1 MRFLFIHFIHNGD
14 MTKFFLP
21 LLLVLCFTAK
31 AQENFNVELIGSLD
45 YDVLLSDVWGYVAED
60 GTEYAIIGLFT
71 GTAVISLE
79 DPANPTEVLF
89 VPGAESIWRDMKT
102 WGNYVYAVADRGTD
116 GLLVIDMSQA
126 PESFNYHYWRPE
138 IVINN
143 NPQDSLGRCHNMWID
158 EKGYAYLSGCRPQ
171 NNGGVL
177 IFDLNEDPEFPPFV
191 GAAAPIYSHD
201 NFVRDDMMYS
211 ADIIDGFFSIHD
223 VSDRTSPV
231 LLATQNT
238 TSTFT
243 HNCWLSDD
251 GIYLFTTDERP
262 EAYVDAYD
270 VSDPSNIKYVSS
282 FRPLTNKGEG
292 VIPHNVHYH
301 EGFLY
306 VAWYTD
312 GVIIVDAHKPDNMV
326 KVGQYDTFLG
336 PHGDFN
342 GHWGAYPFLP
352 SGLLLSTDRQNGL
365 FVFNPQHTRASYL
378 EGRITS
384 IETGLAVNNAK
395 ITIEADIPN
404 EASSTP
410 DGIYKT
416 GTAFPGTYEIRV
428 THPDFE
434 EYVSQADLLTG
445 ITTEYDIQL
454 QPLGTNVEEADP
466 IDLEQEVVI
475 YPNPTSGH
483 LTITFPQHIAN
494 SIGPFRF
501 SLFDITGKEIV
512 QSSWFTTYLEID
524 LSYLPSGIYIGE
536 LVNSA
541 SSIKLKEKVFIQN

>member
-1 MRFLFIHFIHNGD
+1 
-14 MTKFFLP
+14 
-21 LLLVLCFTAK
+21 
-31 AQENFNVELIGSLD
+31 
-45 YDVLLSDVWGYVAED
+45 
-60 GTEYAIIGLFT
+60 
-71 GTAVISLE
+71 
-79 DPANPTEVLF
+79 
-89 VPGAESIWRDMKT
+89 
-102 WGNYVYAVADRGTD
+102 
-116 GLLVIDMSQA
+116 
-126 PESFNYHYWRPE
+126 
-138 IVINN
+138 
-143 NPQDSLGRCHNMWID
+143 
-158 EKGYAYLSGCRPQ
+158 
-171 NNGGVL
+171 
-177 IFDLNEDPEFPPFV
+177 
-191 GAAAPIYSHD
+191 
-201 NFVRDDMMYS
+201 
-211 ADIIDGFFSIHD
+211 
-223 VSDRTSPV
+223 
-231 LLATQNT
+231 
-238 TSTFT
+238 
-243 HNCWLSDD
+243 
-251 GIYLFTTDERP
+251 
-262 EAYVDAYD
+262 
-270 VSDPSNIKYVSS
+270 
-282 FRPLTNKGEG
+282 
-292 VIPHNVHYH
+292 
-301 EGFLY
+301 
-306 VAWYTD
+306 
-312 GVIIVDAHKPDNMV
+312 
-326 KVGQYDTFLG
+326 
-336 PHGDFN
+336 
-342 GHWGAYPFLP
+342 LP
-352 SGLLLSTDRQNGL
+352 SGLLLSTDRQNGF

-434 EYVSQADLLTG
+434 DYVSQADLLTG

-494 SIGPFRF
+494 SFGPFRF

>member
-21 LLLVLCFTAK
+21 LLLALCFTAK

-116 GLLVIDMSQA
+116 GLLIIDMSQA

-270 VSDPSNIKYVSS
+270 VSDPSNIKYVNS

-494 SIGPFRF
+494 GIGPFRF

>member
-1 MRFLFIHFIHNGD
+1 
-14 MTKFFLP
+14 MTKIFLP
-21 LLLVLCFTAK
+21 LLLAFCFTIQ

-89 VPGAESIWRDMKT
+89 VPGAESIWRDMKI
-102 WGNYVYAVADRGTD
+102 WDNYVYVVADRGTD
-116 GLLVIDMSQA
+116 GFLIIDMSMA
-126 PESFNYHYWRPE
+126 PDSFNYHFHRPE
-138 IVINN
+138 ITINN
-143 NPQDSLGRCHNMWID
+143 ALQDPLGRCHNIWID

-177 IFDLNEDPEFPPFV
+177 IFDLNEDPEFPSFV

-201 NFVRDDMMYS
+201 NFVRNDMMYS

-251 GIYLFTTDERP
+251 GKYLFTTDERP
-262 EAYVDAYD
+262 ESYVDAYD
-270 VSDPSNIKYVSS
+270 VSDPSDIKYISS
-282 FRPLTNKGEG
+282 FRPITNKGQG

-306 VAWYTD
+306 VSWYTD

-352 SGLLLSTDRQNGL
+352 SGLLLSTDRQNGF
-365 FVFNPQHTRASYL
+365 FVFYPQHTRASYL
-378 EGRITS
+378 EGRIS
-384 IETGLAVNNAK
+384 SLETGLAVHNAK
-395 ITIEADIPN
+395 IFIEADVLN
-404 EASSTP
+404 EAFSTP

-416 GTAFPGTYEIRV
+416 GTAFAGTYEIRV
-428 THPDFE
+428 THPDYE
-434 EYVSQADLLTG
+434 DYLSQADLLTG
-445 ITTEYDIQL
+445 ITTVYDIQL
-454 QPLGTNVEEADP
+454 RPLGTNIAEAP
-466 IDLEQEVVI
+466 PLELDQEFVI
-475 YPNPTSGH
+475 FPNPTSGH
-483 LTITFPQHIAN
+483 LTISFPQHIAN
-494 SIGPFRF
+494 NLGPFRF
-501 SLFDITGKEIV
+501 ALFDLSGKEII
-512 QSSWFTTYLEID
+512 QSSLFTTYLEID
-524 LSYLPSGIYIGE
+524 LSYLPFGLYVGE
-536 LVNSA
+536 LVNSN
-541 SSIKLKEKVFIQN
+541 SSINLKEKIYIQN